1 MSNYLDIHSKPP
13 AKESCSQPSQL
24 VKESC
29 IGSSSGP
36 PSTLT
41 GLRVT
46 LNTAQESSSI
56 IEEGHTSVNIHFTT
70 TPQDSDLSDNQRCK
84 DSCEDLSFLL
94 EKRSNMHFSA
104 LSQTHSKSVNHATTS
119 VGAQTRLSSSNE
131 PSCDQTF
138 IPGLGDVDV
147 VVPDK
152 PASRPTYSRLIT
164 TAVDILRQF
173 GLGKED
179 LDKLLS
185 YPDEEINRNS
195 LPSILEQIHNEKV
208 NRQASPDQPHPKPP
222 QNRASDANSDSC
234 GDPGQPEI
242 LQDKQDALLQ
252 CKVVDHG
259 YTSKNIGGIAEGKE
273 LKNTTSDC
281 ASAGLMLKIPDYAS
295 LGQEAGTEKCSNI
308 DSGPNLVVTSQSDF
322 SKQSPASST
331 LTSPVVSCAI
341 TNDPIISAD
350 TTLNTFLANKV
361 QSDFGSQSDSCI
373 QIQTVQPVLV
383 TGGKENISHSHS
395 PTDTFS
401 DVETVRQLIQQKD
414 GADQMSAKQ
423 KEQLQQ
429 PMCCLQE
436 KPQPMCE
443 VHVLPSKQQQE
454 LQQQLEEEQD
464 VPTKAILRE
473 QQQRKLNT
481 DMPPLD
487 ERAGEITEDQEMPKQ
502 KQCCQSTKCSCFTSK
517 PPVYHVFAVSKSVR
531 ESKYNPD
538 TSQLKVTVTLPVL
551 TQISCSP
558 PPSTRNKES
567 PQTKELVTPDP
578 ESCED
583 SSKSDPTKDMN
594 TSSSKSIQ
602 ESSDAQGHQHCLNT
616 RDSKDKPCRRS
627 QSSSQPASG
636 RSLSEGNN
644 SPTERSHRSHASPD
658 SPTPRRSRHSLD
670 SKRER
675 NGSLSSSSHCTS
687 RERTSP
693 HKRSPGQCRGSKDWK
708 EKQRTRSRSRSPLTI
723 RCRHRSRGS
732 PDNRSP
738 SKYCRPGER
747 MEKRRTR
754 SRSRSPFTSRCRPRG
769 AGRPI
774 RTSNRRT
781 ASPLR
786 SPHKKLP
793 PHNYRRSSTLTSRK
807 PVSTSRS
814 KERPSLSSASD
825 KTTVLTK
832 QNKSSDHGGKT
843 SAEQL
848 AESLLE
854 VPDVQ
859 ALSDKCD
866 IDAVV
871 KSLAP
876 AVLAAWDKLVDAA
889 SPPDAG
895 ADKAEPLSSPLPSS
909 HCSSPDST
917 PPPVQSEDS
926 CEQSSR
932 EGNSAASEMESST
945 IVHQQSFEEDR
956 SASPSLSQKL
966 SSQETSERPVTSLS
980 PTWSNFCSKF
990 FAADKMPI
998 LEPKKNIHSNT
1009 DANKPSSPTMVKL
1022 CGVLP
1027 CITRDD
1033 VKSAVE
1039 CVGKTKSVLL
1049 IRCREEAVVCFERE
1063 EDAKKLKA
1071 LEVKGCKITV
1081 KPKEV
1086 PSEDKRKSPDKSALL
1101 ANVLVECAEQE
1112 TSPDKTEPIKSIVVK
1127 ATSPPVAS
1135 STPEHQTSGGEMAAD
1150 KVSDVVQHQPETTP
1164 LQSQKSQD
1172 GSLMSIE
1179 SLKPG
1184 PASRARPVTT
1194 PEPVSPSALTEKHAT
1209 ELNTCPSPSAV
1220 ECADMNT
1227 SQPVSVAGVD
1237 QQVCKPESM
1246 QLRTDLLRVNTEAED
1261 LKLGPAATAKP
1272 ETAREPSSPAAPE
1285 LPSPAAPELPSP
1297 AALEPPSPAAPE
1309 LPSHAAPEPP
1319 SPAAPSA
1326 ATTIQAE
1333 KLNPRPSQTAQ
1344 ECTDVNRPLIGPA
1357 STVKPEKTEPPSAAA
1372 ETEKQRNASS
1382 VLDGCKDAN
1391 ELQSKKQ
1398 FRKCINKQ
1406 HQDSKP
1412 MSTQQQT
1419 KQSQDVSVMTG
1430 KVEMNPGPG
1439 STAKMGTTPTPP
1451 SLSSPSALTE
1461 QTDKLNKC
1469 PSKNVHKHTNINKIQ
1484 TQSGIAKP
1492 AQQCKPEST
1501 QPHTTQKS
1509 QIGPPQLGMKNLKT
1523 GPAEPAK
1530 PPTTATLATKQ
1541 TAMPGSFRSL
1551 NVLECINVSEFQ
1563 RKLERSCLQ
1572 NLRRMSKEKFISLNK
1587 RQLLITN
1594 LPQCDNG
1601 SYTENDLINLIKPH
1615 IGRSGINVVCIM
1627 TEARLAVVIFQ
1638 YAKYLYDVI
1647 HSSFTLRGRKLK
1659 LQVLSVDTIASSPLL
1674 FFRYVIKQVQHN
1686 LVPNGSKTV
1695 YFSDIS
1701 QSEIKDMM
1709 EALKSNTSVL
1719 HFLPLLNKLFI
1730 EFKTFEGSDQFG
1742 LWLHQHKQAFGT
1754 RVRRLQVPKQTV
1766 KTPGKG
1772 ADTSSRIP
1780 SGCDPPF
1787 QLTLSSSPYMF
1798 MTVTPTFCIPEYVSV
1813 NEVADIER
1821 VKKDGAKFQ
1830 TVMLTGLP
1838 VKGYTFKDI
1847 VELVGTHF
1855 PKTSQDLLIHK
1866 VIVLP
1871 LQRRAFVHFDDWSSC
1886 YDFASSHVKSPMSVK
1901 GVKLYVH
1908 FVINDLF
1915 NPCNEENM
1923 YTSMMKLSNTPVR
1936 DPESL
1941 TERLLNVWIF
1951 QFTDEVFERVLKMVT
1966 STMGP
1971 YDSILPLAN
1980 RICFEMTNASDANK
1994 TPRNLPSQQFSMN
2007 PTYRVESLL
2016 SLKQRLQNSIEV
2028 EEQGTLSLAVKQEEQ
2043 RSLPDVSNQ
2052 VSRSLQQA
2060 SGQTPQSAEAGNP
2073 EINDAPKMAEKTE
2086 TKASVDSKQ
2095 DETNE
2100 SMEKTEVEKE
2110 VLIPKSQND
2119 GNNIMTVTVD
2129 TSDEPCKPRI
2139 HEHQKDTGHTFDSEN
2154 KETSSKWLPEEK
2166 SEAQCTEM
2174 SNSLR
2179 HSSTSDSTTKEADSV
2194 PQNGRL
2200 KVMEEN
2206 RLRAKSLKLLNQD
2219 PVGSPTQDVDHKP
2232 TGKNGGSCS
2241 TEKGDST
2248 EKVLTTHKEQMFPD
2262 RNSEVSNSTPEMTGD
2277 GSPCEVIR
2285 FLENQTT
2292 VQQRSALGEHEGSL
2306 LTSKEAEA
2314 ACDVQ
2319 TIVEEGKTL
2328 TSESSK
2334 FCEGQPAQL
2343 LADSAEVMDV
2353 SKEKKLQKL
2362 DAAELVCENG
2372 EQGLSSTEQSS
2383 TSKGDETEN
2392 KSAAVAMKDSHVS
2405 STACEG
2411 QLAQNISNLQ
2421 TPSKCSRGRARSTI
2435 TRTLAKS
2442 MERTVSVSLDEDST
2456 PARVM
2461 ITRSGRRKLENEP
2474 VSQRLYKVVVTVQN
2488 ERMATRSR
2496 SLSPR
2501 CTALKKNS
2509 DVKKGV
2515 TSDLFV
2521 NTNTENKL
2529 PVKRKRGRPK
2539 KVRMNQSEST
2549 LPQSDNVNKTEELE
2563 EEEEANE
2570 SPSTGP
2576 NKKRLQKDE
2585 KIFEESCP
2593 VNIKTEV
2600 VNESYSDQS
2609 IGGSNTS
2616 LPTTDSTM
2624 EGLKQVDDQEL
2635 VIVDKREEKKEVV
2648 KKMGSDKGG
2657 DLGDLDP
2664 KVNKKEEERGALAQ
2678 TLRKSTND
2686 GGGQEQKQHKTLQT
2700 TKRQHEDNKGDGK
2713 LQSKTESKRFCP
2725 PHPTVVQLP
2734 EFNPDKP
2741 LGQEFIQPRTG
2752 YCCSLCAMFYIKE
2765 KTALEQHCCSQKH
2778 YDNLKAYYQKMQV
2791 IQLSS
2796 SGKSPLKSRP
2806 GVNS

>member
-1 MSNYLDIHSKPP
+1 
-13 AKESCSQPSQL
+13 
-24 VKESC
+24 
-29 IGSSSGP
+29 
-36 PSTLT
+36 
-41 GLRVT
+41 
-46 LNTAQESSSI
+46 
-56 IEEGHTSVNIHFTT
+56 
-70 TPQDSDLSDNQRCK
+70 
-84 DSCEDLSFLL
+84 
-94 EKRSNMHFSA
+94 
-104 LSQTHSKSVNHATTS
+104 
-119 VGAQTRLSSSNE
+119 
-131 PSCDQTF
+131 
-138 IPGLGDVDV
+138 
-147 VVPDK
+147 
-152 PASRPTYSRLIT
+152 
-164 TAVDILRQF
+164 
-173 GLGKED
+173 
-179 LDKLLS
+179 
-185 YPDEEINRNS
+185 
-195 LPSILEQIHNEKV
+195 
-208 NRQASPDQPHPKPP
+208 
-222 QNRASDANSDSC
+222 
-234 GDPGQPEI
+234 
-242 LQDKQDALLQ
+242 
-252 CKVVDHG
+252 
-259 YTSKNIGGIAEGKE
+259 
-273 LKNTTSDC
+273 
-281 ASAGLMLKIPDYAS
+281 ML
-295 LGQEAGTEKCSNI
+295 
-308 DSGPNLVVTSQSDF
+308 
-322 SKQSPASST
+322 
-331 LTSPVVSCAI
+331 
-341 TNDPIISAD
+341 
-350 TTLNTFLANKV
+350 
-361 QSDFGSQSDSCI
+361 
-373 QIQTVQPVLV
+373 
-383 TGGKENISHSHS
+383 
-395 PTDTFS
+395 
-401 DVETVRQLIQQKD
+401 
-414 GADQMSAKQ
+414 
-423 KEQLQQ
+423 
-429 PMCCLQE
+429 
-436 KPQPMCE
+436 
-443 VHVLPSKQQQE
+443 
-454 LQQQLEEEQD
+454 
-464 VPTKAILRE
+464 
-473 QQQRKLNT
+473 
-481 DMPPLD
+481 
-487 ERAGEITEDQEMPKQ
+487 
-502 KQCCQSTKCSCFTSK
+502 
-517 PPVYHVFAVSKSVR
+517 
-531 ESKYNPD
+531 
-538 TSQLKVTVTLPVL
+538 
-551 TQISCSP
+551 
-558 PPSTRNKES
+558 
-567 PQTKELVTPDP
+567 
-578 ESCED
+578 
-583 SSKSDPTKDMN
+583 
-594 TSSSKSIQ
+594 
-602 ESSDAQGHQHCLNT
+602 
-616 RDSKDKPCRRS
+616 
-627 QSSSQPASG
+627 
-636 RSLSEGNN
+636 
-644 SPTERSHRSHASPD
+644 
-658 SPTPRRSRHSLD
+658 
-670 SKRER
+670 
-675 NGSLSSSSHCTS
+675 
-687 RERTSP
+687 
-693 HKRSPGQCRGSKDWK
+693 
-708 EKQRTRSRSRSPLTI
+708 
-723 RCRHRSRGS
+723 
-732 PDNRSP
+732 
-738 SKYCRPGER
+738 
-747 MEKRRTR
+747 KRRTR
-754 SRSRSPFTSRCRPRG
+754 SHSRSPFTSRCRPRG
-769 AGRPI
+769 AGSPI

-786 SPHKKLP
+786 SPHKKLL
-793 PHNYRRSSTLTSRK
+793 PHNYRRSSALTSRK
-807 PVSTSRS
+807 HVSTSRS

-825 KTTVLTK
+825 KTKAPAVLTK
-832 QNKSSDHGGKT
+832 QSKSSDHGGKT

-876 AVLAAWDKLVDAA
+876 AVLAAWDKLMDAS
-889 SPPDAG
+889 SPPVAG

-917 PPPVQSEDS
+917 PPPVQKSDS
-926 CEQSSR
+926 CEQSST

-945 IVHQQSFEEDR
+945 IVHQQSFEED
-956 SASPSLSQKL
+956 SSPSPSLSQKL
-966 SSQETSERPVTSLS
+966 SSQETSKRPATSLS

-998 LEPKKNIHSNT
+998 LEPKKNIPSNT

-1063 EDAKKLKA
+1063 EDAKKLKT
-1071 LEVKGCKITV
+1071 LEIKGCKVTV
-1081 KPKEV
+1081 KPKEA
-1086 PSEDKRKSPDKSALL
+1086 PSEDKRKSPDKRALL
-1101 ANVLVECAEQE
+1101 ANVLVECAAQE

-1184 PASRARPVTT
+1184 PASRARPVMT
-1194 PEPVSPSALTEKHAT
+1194 PEPVSPSALTEKHT
-1209 ELNTCPSPSAV
+1209 TKLNTCPSPSTV

-1227 SQPVSVAGVD
+1227 SQPVS
-1237 QQVCKPESM
+1237 
-1246 QLRTDLLRVNTEAED
+1246 
-1261 LKLGPAATAKP
+1261 GPAATAKP
-1272 ETAREPSSPAAPE
+1272 ETAPEPSLPAAPE
-1285 LPSPAAPELPSP
+1285 PPSP
-1297 AALEPPSPAAPE
+1297 AALEPPSHAAPEPPSHAAPEPPSPAAPKPPSHAAPEPPSHAAPEPPSPAAPKPPSHAAPE
-1309 LPSHAAPEPP
+1309 LPSPAAPEPP

-1333 KLNPRPSQTAQ
+1333 KLNPRPSQTVQ

-1357 STVKPEKTEPPSAAA
+1357 STAKPEKTEPPSAAA
-1372 ETEKQRNASS
+1372 ETEKQMDTSS
-1382 VLDGCKDAN
+1382 VPDGCKDAN
-1391 ELQSKKQ
+1391 ELQS
-1398 FRKCINKQ
+1398 INKQ

-1419 KQSQDVSVMTG
+1419 KQSQDVSLTTDG
-1430 KVEMNPGPG
+1430 KVEMKNLNPGPG
-1439 STAKMGTTPTPP
+1439 STAKTGSTPTPP
-1451 SLSSPSALTE
+1451 SLSSPSAVTE
-1461 QTDKLNKC
+1461 QTDNLNKC

-1484 TQSGIAKP
+1484 PQSGIAKP
-1492 AQQCKPEST
+1492 DQQCKPEST
-1501 QPHTTQKS
+1501 QPQTQKS

-1530 PPTTATLATKQ
+1530 PPTTATLTTKQ
-1541 TAMPGSFRSL
+1541 TAMPGSSRSQ
-1551 NVLECINVSEFQ
+1551 NVWECINVNEFQ
-1563 RKLERSCLQ
+1563 RKLELSCLQ
-1572 NLRRMSKEKFISLNK
+1572 NLRCMSKEKFISLNK

-1601 SYTENDLINLIKPH
+1601 SYTENDIINLIKPH
-1615 IGRSGINVVCIM
+1615 IGKCGINVVCII
-1627 TEARLAVVIFQ
+1627 TEARMAVVIFQ
-1638 YAKYLYDVI
+1638 YAKYLYGVI

-1659 LQVLSVDTIASSPLL
+1659 LQVLGVDTIASSPLL
-1674 FFRYVIKQVQHN
+1674 FFKYVIKQVQHN
-1686 LVPNGSKTV
+1686 LVPDGSKTV

-1701 QSEIKDMM
+1701 QSEIKDLM

-1730 EFKTFEGSDQFG
+1730 EFKTVEGSDQFG
-1742 LWLHQHKQAFGT
+1742 LWLHQQKQAFGT
-1754 RVRRLQVPKQTV
+1754 RVRRLQLPKHTV

-1772 ADTSSRIP
+1772 ANISSRIP
-1780 SGCDPPF
+1780 NGCDPPF

-1821 VKKDGAKFQ
+1821 VKKDGTKFQ

-1847 VELVGTHF
+1847 VERVGTHF
-1855 PKTSQDLLIHK
+1855 PKTSQHLLIHK

-1923 YTSMMKLSNTPVR
+1923 YMSMMKLSNTPVR

-1941 TERLLNVWIF
+1941 TERLLYVWIF
-1951 QFTDEVFERVLKMVT
+1951 QFTDDVFEHVLKMMT
-1966 STMGP
+1966 SMGP
-1971 YDSILPLAN
+1971 YVSILPLAN
-1980 RICFEMTNASDANK
+1980 RICFEMTNASDVNK
-1994 TPRNLPSQQFSMN
+1994 TPRYLPSQQFSMN

-2028 EEQGTLSLAVKQEEQ
+2028 EEQGTVSPAAKQEEQ

-2060 SGQTPQSAEAGNP
+2060 SVQTPQSAEAGNP

-2095 DETNE
+2095 DWTNE
-2100 SMEKTEVEKE
+2100 SMAKTEVERDA
-2110 VLIPKSQND
+2110 LSPKSQRG

-2139 HEHQKDTGHTFDSEN
+2139 HEHQKDTGDTFDSEN
-2154 KETSSKWLPEEK
+2154 KETPSKRLPEEK

-2174 SNSLR
+2174 ISSLR
-2179 HSSTSDSTTKEADSV
+2179 HSSTSDSTTKEADRV

-2206 RLRAKSLKLLNQD
+2206 RLRAKSLNQD

-2248 EKVLTTHKEQMFPD
+2248 EMSQVLTTHKEQIFPD

-2285 FLENQTT
+2285 FFENQTT
-2292 VQQRSALGEHEGSL
+2292 AQQKSALGEHEGSL
-2306 LTSKEAEA
+2306 LTSTEAEA

-2343 LADSAEVMDV
+2343 LAASAEVIDV
-2353 SKEKKLQKL
+2353 SKEKNLQKP
-2362 DAAELVCENG
+2362 DAAELVCKNG
-2372 EQGLSSTEQSS
+2372 ERGLSFTEQSS
-2383 TSKGDETEN
+2383 TSKGDEAEN
-2392 KSAAVAMKDSHVS
+2392 KSTAVAMKDSHVN

-2411 QLAQNISNLQ
+2411 QQAQNIINLQ

-2435 TRTLAKS
+2435 TRNLAKS

-2461 ITRSGRRKLENEP
+2461 MTRSGRRKLENEP
-2474 VSQRLYKVVVTVQN
+2474 VSQRFYKVVVTVQN
-2488 ERMATRSR
+2488 ERVATRSR

-2515 TSDLFV
+2515 TSALFV

-2539 KVRMNQSEST
+2539 KVRMNQSESA
-2549 LPQSDNVNKTEELE
+2549 LPQSDNVNKSEELEE

-2585 KIFEESCP
+2585 KIFEGSCP

-2616 LPTTDSTM
+2616 LPTTDSTK

-2648 KKMGSDKGG
+2648 KKMGLDKSG

-2700 TKRQHEDNKGDGK
+2700 TKRQHEDNKVDGK

-2765 KTALEQHCCSQKH
+2765 KTALEEHCCSQKH